1 VPNGRISRAV
11 TPQEPADRL
20 ALVVRAQKM
29 GVGVEEARD
38 PRLVGRL
45 ARLGVETGAGGIS
58 SAQYDA
64 A

>member
-1 VPNGRISRAV
+1 
-11 TPQEPADRL
+11 
-20 ALVVRAQKM
+20 M

-38 PRLVGRL
+38 PRLATYIGRL